1 MSSSEGSKIIYTA
14 PNGLQGVFSSLF
26 HKLNEN
32 AFATVEELVPFFYNL
47 PVHKEGI
54 FMATNEELAE
64 LLFPD
69 VTETI
74 EDLEARYPARN
85 LPEGAQVT
93 RFAPSPTGFLHT
105 GSLFT
110 SLISYTVAKS
120 TGGVYYI
127 RLEDTDTKRT
137 VEGSGEL
144 LIAQLNEFGIVPDE
158 GHFVD
163 GDHGDYGPYKQ
174 SERRSIYCTV
184 IKELIRIGRAYPDF
198 CTPEDLDRIRKA
210 QEAAKVLPG
219 YYGIYARDRNLSVE
233 ERIEKIK
240 AGIPW
245 VIRFKSNGDHEKK
258 TKFTDAIRGEIE
270 LQDNDTD
277 VVILKSDGL
286 PTYHFAHVCD
296 DHFMRT
302 TLITRGEEWIP
313 STPIHLD
320 MFRALGWKA
329 PKYAHVPN
337 IMKLDYGNKRKL
349 SKRKDPEAA
358 VSYFLEQGY
367 APEALKVYLM
377 SIANS
382 NFEEWTIAHKSFDL
396 SAFPFSIKK
405 LSLDGALFDQDK
417 LNYFAKEM
425 MAREPLE
432 KEFDAVL
439 AWAKSFDSEFAK
451 RIEGD
456 PVYFKKIL
464 NIEKDRKN
472 PRKDYAK
479 YSDIYPLVKFFYAD
493 EYAEII
499 KSPLPFQDKFDR
511 ALLANLL
518 REAAVSMPYEV
529 DEPTW
534 FAAIKEIGVKF
545 GFAASNK
552 DYKNNPESFV
562 GSLSDVAEII
572 RVALVGSTQSPNL
585 HEIIEILGKDECIRR
600 MNLVA
605 ETL

>member
-1 MSSSEGSKIIYTA
+1 
-14 PNGLQGVFSSLF
+14 
-26 HKLNEN
+26 
-32 AFATVEELVPFFYNL
+32 
-47 PVHKEGI
+47 
-54 FMATNEELAE
+54 MATNEDLAN

-69 VTETI
+69 VTESI
-74 EDLEARYPARN
+74 EDLEARYPARD
-85 LPEGAQVT
+85 LKEGAQVT

-120 TGGVYYI
+120 TGGVYFF

-137 VEGSGEL
+137 IEGSGDL
-144 LIAQLNEFGIVPDE
+144 LIYQLAAFGIVADE
-158 GHFVD
+158 GYFPE
-163 GDHGDYGPYKQ
+163 GDRGSYGPYKQ
-174 SERRSIYCTV
+174 SERKNIYRTV
-184 IKELIRIGRAYPDF
+184 IKELVRRGRAYPDF
-198 CTPEDLDRIRKA
+198 CTPEDLDKIRKA
-210 QEAAKVLPG
+210 QEASKVLPG

-233 ERIEKIK
+233 ERIARIE
-240 AGIPW
+240 AGTPW
-245 VIRFKSNGDHEKK
+245 VIRFKSMGDHDKK

-329 PKYAHVPN
+329 PKYAHIPS
-337 IMKLDYGNKRKL
+337 IMKLDHGNKRKL

-367 APEALKVYLM
+367 SPDALKVYLM

-396 SAFPFSIKK
+396 SAFPFSLKK
-405 LSLDGALFDQDK
+405 MSLDGALFDGDK
-417 LNYFAKEM
+417 LNYFAKELL
-425 MAREPLE
+425 AKEPLE
-432 KEFDAVL
+432 KEFADVL
-439 AWAKSFDSEFAK
+439 SWAKSHDESFAS
-451 RIEGD
+451 RIESD

-479 YSDIYPLVKFFYAD
+479 YSDIYPLIRFFYDD
-493 EYAEII
+493 EYEAILAN
-499 KSPLPFQDKFDR
+499 PLPFQEKFD
-511 ALLANLL
+511 ASLLASVL
-518 REAAVSMPYEV
+518 RLAAKKMPFGVEENV
-529 DEPTW
+529 W
-534 FAAIKEIGVKF
+534 FDAVKVLGGEL
-545 GFAASNK
+545 GFAVSNK
-552 DYKNNPESFV
+552 DYKATPDAFK

-572 RVALVGSTQSPNL
+572 RVALVGSKQSPNL
-585 HEIIEILGKDECIRR
+585 HEIIEILGKDRCVSRLEK
-600 MNLVA
+600 VA
-605 ETL
+605 SSLEK